1 MEGFFNNKGSFPGFI
16 LFIYLFTLF
25 MFGTI
30 LAVTNKNQP
39 TN

>member
-1 MEGFFNNKGSFPGFI
+1 MEGFLNNKGSFPGFI
-16 LFIYLFTLF
+16 LFIYFTLF